1 MTTIALPITL
11 ALLAALAILQA
22 LVALGLP
29 YGRFVW
35 GGEHRVLP
43 RRLRLGSAASVL
55 VYAGIAVVLLAR
67 GGVLPGETS
76 TVVVVLTWVAFAMF
90 TLSVPLNALSRSL
103 AERWTMTPTSIALA
117 VTTLII
123 ALGL

>member
-1 MTTIALPITL
+1 MTTIALPIAL
-11 ALLAALAILQA
+11 ALLAALAILQT

-43 RRLRLGSAASVL
+43 RRLRLGSAATVL
-55 VYAGIAVVLLAR
+55 VYAGIAVVLRAR
-67 GGVLPGETS
+67 AGALPGETG
-76 TVVVVLTWVAFAMF
+76 TVTIVLTWVTFTMFA
-90 TLSVPLNALSRSL
+90 LSVPLNAVSRSL
-103 AERWTMTPTSIALA
+103 AERWTMTPTSVALA
-117 VTTLII
+117 ASTLII

>member
-1 MTTIALPITL
+1 MTTIALPVAL

-43 RRLRLGSAASVL
+43 RRLRLGSAVSVL

-76 TVVVVLTWVAFAMF
+76 TLVIVLTWVAFAMF
-90 TLSVPLNALSRSL
+90 ALSVPLNALSRSL

-117 VTTLII
+117 AATLII